1 MNVRKLCEAYK
12 SWCNGTNALVLATV
26 VETEGSTYSKAG
38 ARMLIDSDGDFE
50 GLLSGGCLENDL
62 IEHARL
68 VIESGLPKIVSY
80 DMRGTD
86 DEFWGLGVGCDGA
99 ISVLL
104 QRLHS
109 EDGFEPLGTI
119 VEYIERE
126 EAVVSAVVVASSSDG
141 ASIGASSLFG
151 NDFQCNFGIDE
162 LLFQQVFAQAKITLA
177 AGTSRASNQT
187 HDINGESVTVLYCRV
202 DPAPRILVL
211 GAGPD
216 ALPVVEF
223 MSQLGWHVTVV
234 DHRSAYLGR
243 INVDFSS
250 NMLLQSPAMLQDD
263 LVLNSFAAA
272 VVMSH
277 NLAAD
282 RQYLAQ
288 LSKSDIAFIG
298 LLGPAARKLRL
309 LDELGEIDPNLQQ
322 RIHGPVGFDI
332 GASTPESIALSIT
345 AQVHAS
351 MKFRSGQALD
361 TSHV

>member
-1 MNVRKLCEAYK
+1 
-12 SWCNGTNALVLATV
+12 
-26 VETEGSTYSKAG
+26 
-38 ARMLIDSDGDFE
+38 
-50 GLLSGGCLENDL
+50 
-62 IEHARL
+62 
-68 VIESGLPKIVSY
+68 
-80 DMRGTD
+80 
-86 DEFWGLGVGCDGA
+86 
-99 ISVLL
+99 
-104 QRLHS
+104 
-109 EDGFEPLGTI
+109 
-119 VEYIERE
+119 
-126 EAVVSAVVVASSSDG
+126 
-141 ASIGASSLFG
+141 
-151 NDFQCNFGIDE
+151 
-162 LLFQQVFAQAKITLA
+162 
-177 AGTSRASNQT
+177 
-187 HDINGESVTVLYCRV
+187 V